1 MNYQR
6 PPLLDALASEY
17 VLGTLRGRARRRFEA
32 LMNAYLPARRAVA
45 WWEQRLAILAALL
58 PPVAPPPEVW
68 TRIERQTA
76 NLTNGRPNR
85 KTVQLW
91 QALAACLA
99 VIAIGFG
106 SLFVLKE
113 PQVQLQAVE
122 ADRVA
127 IVADATAPL
136 WLIRSFPDLEQL
148 RVRALRAVTIEPNR
162 SYELWMLPDA
172 GTPPVSLGLLPLN
185 GELQLAL
192 NANAANVLTASST
205 LAVSL
210 EPAGGSPTGAPT
222 GPVLY
227 TAALV
232 RSRG

>member
-17 VLGTLRGRARRRFEA
+17 VLGTLSGRARRRFEA

-45 WWEQRLAILAALL
+45 WWEQWLATLAERL
-58 PPVAPPPEVW
+58 PPVTPPAEVW
-68 TRIERQTA
+68 TRIERQTS
-76 NLTNGRPNR
+76 NLANGRPNR

-99 VIAIGFG
+99 MVSIGFG
-106 SLFVLKE
+106 SLLVLKE
-113 PQVQLQAVE
+113 PEVQVRAVE

-136 WLIRSFPDLEQL
+136 WLIRTFPDLEQL
-148 RVRALRAVTIEPNR
+148 RVRALRAVSIEPNR
-162 SYELWMLPDA
+162 AYELWMLPDA
-172 GTPPVSLGLLPLN
+172 GTPPVSLGILPTT

-192 NANAANVLTASST
+192 NANAASVLNGSST

-227 TAALV
+227 TAPLV